1 MKFFIYLSP
10 IKFLLLVGVIFIDDS
25 LIVLNINNEKALKCK
40 TLGVINTVVVE
51 NFQVHV
57 HVHVFK

>member
-40 TLGVINTVVVE
+40 TLGVINAVVVE
-51 NFQVHV
+51 NCQV